1 VKKSAFSKTSVHNIA
16 SEDTDIPEVTDEQLA
31 RGVLRVG
38 GKPVE
43 RGKQR
48 VTIYLDAW
56 VVEMFKAKAGDRG
69 YQTLINEAL
78 VQYLQQPDVQDV
90 LRGIVREELQA
101 ALAPTPQ
108 KARKQGTG
116 ERVHHEK

>member
-1 VKKSAFSKTSVHNIA
+1 VKKFASTNISTRNA
-16 SEDTDIPEVTDEQLA
+16 GDEYDEIPEVTDEQLA

-38 GKPVE
+38 GQPVE

-48 VTIYLDAW
+48 LTIYLDRW

-78 VQYLQQPDVQDV
+78 VQYFQQQDLESL
-90 LRGIVREELQA
+90 LRRIVREELQE
-101 ALAPTPQ
+101 T
-108 KARKQGTG
+108 R
-116 ERVHHEK
+116 H

>member
-1 VKKSAFSKTSVHNIA
+1 MRKSASSETSAPDA
-16 SEDTDIPEVTDEQLA
+16 SVEDNDIPEVTDEQLA

-78 VQYLQQPDVQDV
+78 VEHLQQADTQTM
-90 LRGIVREELQA
+90 LRRIVREELQA
-101 ALAPTPQ
+101 AA
-108 KARKQGTG
+108 QGKETA
-116 ERVHHEK
+116 